1 MMQTGECGSDASAAT
16 VGTSRR
22 TFLRALPAALVASA
36 LAPSLGACT
45 RASEELAAEASLIPE
60 VDFSGIE
67 YQEDIAALLPE
78 EIRARGELVNGAE
91 LSYAPGE
98 FLSNGKAVGYDIDLL
113 TALGIVF
120 GLKTRTESAV
130 FSQIIP
136 AVGSKY
142 DVVISGFTVN
152 EERLQTVTM
161 VSYFEAGISYAVKKG
176 NPYSIDPHK
185 LCGKRPAVQVG
196 SYQEEIALAADE
208 RCRAEGQRPVDVLA
222 YANNSD
228 AVTNVAG
235 GKADVLIADSPVT
248 SYAIARSRGSLEQ
261 VGDVEESALNGI
273 VVKKGEDQ
281 LAEALR
287 AAVQHLIDT
296 GALRTIMSAWGNDAG
311 LIEKAEVKKA

>member
-1 MMQTGECGSDASAAT
+1 M
-16 VGTSRR
+16 
-22 TFLRALPAALVASA
+22 
-36 LAPSLGACT
+36 
-45 RASEELAAEASLIPE
+45 
-60 VDFSGIE
+60 
-67 YQEDIAALLPE
+67 
-78 EIRARGELVNGAE
+78 
-91 LSYAPGE
+91 
-98 FLSNGKAVGYDIDLL
+98 
-113 TALGIVF
+113 
-120 GLKTRTESAV
+120 
-130 FSQIIP
+130 
-136 AVGSKY
+136 
-142 DVVISGFTVN
+142 
-152 EERLQTVTM
+152 
-161 VSYFEAGISYAVKKG
+161 
-176 NPYSIDPHK
+176 
-185 LCGKRPAVQVG
+185 QVG

-208 RCRAEGQRPVDVLA
+208 QCRAEGQRPVDVLA

-296 GALRTIMSAWGNDAG
+296 GAMRTIMSAWGNDAG

>member
-1 MMQTGECGSDASAAT
+1 MIQASECRSDASQAS

-22 TFLRALPAALVASA
+22 AFLRAIPATLAAGA

-45 RASEELAAEASLIPE
+45 RASETLAAEASLIPE

-67 YQEDIAALLPE
+67 YQESIARLLPE

-98 FLSNGKAVGYDIDLL
+98 FLNSGKAVGYDIDLL
-113 TALGIVF
+113 TALGLVL
-120 GLKTRTESAV
+120 GLETRTESAV

-142 DVVISGFTVN
+142 DVGISGFTIN
-152 EERLQTVTM
+152 DERLETVTM

-176 NPYSIDPHK
+176 NPYGIDPHD

-196 SYQEEIALAADE
+196 SYQEEIALAEDE
-208 RCRAEGQRPVDVLA
+208 KCRAAGKRGVDILA

-248 SYAIARSRGSLEQ
+248 SYAIARSRGTLEH
-261 VGDVEESALNGI
+261 VGEVEESALNGI

-281 LAEALR
+281 LAEALC

-296 GALRTIMSAWGNDAG
+296 DALRSIMSAWGNEAG
-311 LIEKAEVKKA
+311 MIEKAEVKKA